1 MTDDKAL
8 RVQDYIQHIIAAIER
23 IETYMQRVALTA
35 LVKSCA
41 LSVNLVT
48 VWNTVHNDLPV
59 LKHQG
64 IGHSFAG
71 LAEVSQFAAEW
82 TIQAAE

>member
-23 IETYMQRVALTA
+23 IETYMQRVDLTA
-35 LVKSCA
+35 FIEST

-59 LKHQG
+59 LKHQM
-64 IGHSFAG
+64 AT
-71 LAEVSQFAAEW
+71 LLRD
-82 TIQAAE
+82 